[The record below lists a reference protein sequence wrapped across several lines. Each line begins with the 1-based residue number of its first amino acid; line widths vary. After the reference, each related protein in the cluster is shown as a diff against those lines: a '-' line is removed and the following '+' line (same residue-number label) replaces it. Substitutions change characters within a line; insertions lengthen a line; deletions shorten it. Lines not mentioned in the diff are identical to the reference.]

1 MDIIGH
7 LTAQQYITATIDAY
21 LQKDRASGGFLLLDG
36 PSDSGK
42 YTLVQEIAH
51 RYIQP
56 QYHHQ
61 DIRILR
67 DYSRE
72 LGSTHIIKIDIDEK
86 KTDLIHKETEQKI
99 GTDMGIRQISSR
111 LTLAP
116 ADTCKILLIENIE
129 RMNTASANW
138 FLKQLEEP
146 LPGRIIIATSS
157 NISQVMGTILSRALI
172 IHTNPP
178 TLTQSL
184 EYLMSQYPQKSQAE
198 IEQVWNFYWWRIGQ
212 VIQHLT
218 QDDHSIIEVLDS
230 SAPSR
235 DRYIQ
240 YKTLANKYSI
250 HRLIDRLLQRSHENS
265 DYCRLLIK
273 SKQYLAAN
281 VHPDRVL
288 VVLCGG

>member
-129 RMNTASANW
+129 RMNTASAN
-138 FLKQLEEP
+138 
-146 LPGRIIIATSS
+146 
-157 NISQVMGTILSRALI
+157 
-172 IHTNPP
+172 
-178 TLTQSL
+178 
-184 EYLMSQYPQKSQAE
+184 
-198 IEQVWNFYWWRIGQ
+198 
-212 VIQHLT
+212 
-218 QDDHSIIEVLDS
+218 
-230 SAPSR
+230 
-235 DRYIQ
+235 
-240 YKTLANKYSI
+240 
-250 HRLIDRLLQRSHENS
+250 
-265 DYCRLLIK
+265 
-273 SKQYLAAN
+273 
-281 VHPDRVL
+281 
-288 VVLCGG
+288 

>member
-7 LTAQQYITATIDAY
+7 RTAQQYITATIDAY

-42 YTLVQEIAH
+42 CTLVQQIAH
-51 RYIQP
+51 RYIQH

-99 GTDMGIRQISSR
+99 GTDIGIRQISSR

-129 RMNTASANW
+129 RMNTASAN
-138 FLKQLEEP
+138 
-146 LPGRIIIATSS
+146 
-157 NISQVMGTILSRALI
+157 
-172 IHTNPP
+172 
-178 TLTQSL
+178 
-184 EYLMSQYPQKSQAE
+184 
-198 IEQVWNFYWWRIGQ
+198 
-212 VIQHLT
+212 
-218 QDDHSIIEVLDS
+218 
-230 SAPSR
+230 
-235 DRYIQ
+235 
-240 YKTLANKYSI
+240 
-250 HRLIDRLLQRSHENS
+250 
-265 DYCRLLIK
+265 
-273 SKQYLAAN
+273 
-281 VHPDRVL
+281 
-288 VVLCGG
+288 